1 MFRDNEPRRRL
12 SDRSTAAPSSIGA
25 GMMVTGSLSC
35 EGDLVVAGSVKGE
48 SQVCGTFTLLERGR
62 WEGNIEASNAVI
74 AGAIQGSIAVAEM
87 LEIRKSANISGSVQ
101 AQTIAVAEGAVID
114 GPMTVKGDTPVRR
127 FQERRRST

>member
-1 MFRDNEPRRRL
+1 MFRVSAPRRRI
-12 SDRSTAAPSSIGA
+12 SDRSTAGPSSIGT

-74 AGAIQGSIAVAEM
+74 AGAIEGGIAVAEM
-87 LEIRKSANISGSVQ
+87 LEIRKTANICGSIQ

-114 GPMTVKGDTPVRR
+114 GPMTVNRYTPVIR
-127 FQERRRST
+127 FQERRKST